1 MKMFVVA
8 HPRPKKG
15 ISQPHACARTHE
27 IPMGMQSDAKIFARG
42 EMCASLLALP
52 AGNSLQALS
61 HACVAARK
69 KPERSEA
76 DVTRNGKTTSYHQS
90 INPVSGAPS
99 SYPFSKPPM
108 KGHRDTAVHIGLSRK
123 AIGVGCRSPLLA
135 QCCVCCGSVLRK
147 HNRRETNT
155 SPCVPSFFIGPDA
168 PTK

>member
-1 MKMFVVA
+1 MKVFVVV

-27 IPMGMQSDAKIFARG
+27 IPMGMQSDAKIVARG

-52 AGNSLQALS
+52 AGKSLQALS

-90 INPVSGAPS
+90 INQSCFWRS
-99 SYPFSKPPM
+99 FIISLLETSYD
-108 KGHRDTAVHIGLSRK
+108 GTLLN
-123 AIGVGCRSPLLA
+123 RSPHWLEQKSHWCGVQIPSAGAMLRLLWKCSSQA
-135 QCCVCCGSVLRK
+135 QSTR
-147 HNRRETNT
+147 N
-155 SPCVPSFFIGPDA
+155 
-168 PTK
+168 